1 MGGIPLPLSMLRA
14 IGAGGG
20 TPSAPF
26 HVRASAH
33 TTALVTQAFD
43 PSAPWWHEHLR
54 LALERAGVPGAHAP
68 SNHMGCVWRAAA
80 KAGIARNV
88 RRGSVAV
95 LGITGNRGW
104 SRWLPWGICNEIVP
118 YAFDCWE
125 PWWDHWERALR
136 RFRVRT
142 AMFSSRQA
150 AAEMARRIPEL
161 RAHWIPEAVDPT
173 GYRSDLPLAE
183 RAVDVLEFGRRHDVF
198 GRHATRFL
206 SSLNARHV
214 YPRPNALL
222 VPEHDH
228 QGVRDALSNA
238 RALVCF
244 PRCDTHP
251 EKAGRVETVTARYFE
266 GIFSGCVLIGR
277 APQELIDLFG
287 YDPVVTV
294 DPAKPDEVLR
304 RIVEDPDSFQELV
317 NRNLVRARRVGTWDK
332 RAQQV
337 IRCLED
343 EGYAPRG
350 GGSSAQ
356 ATVRA
361 LPCRGG
367 AHAA

>member
-20 TPSAPF
+20 TLSAPI
-26 HVRASAH
+26 RAHA
-33 TTALVTQAFD
+33 TACATALVTQAFD

-54 LALERAGVPGAHAP
+54 AALERAGVSSARAP
-68 SNHMGCVWRAAA
+68 ANHVGGLWRAAA

-88 RRGSVAV
+88 SRGSVAV

-104 SRWLPWGICNEIVP
+104 SRWLPWGIRNEIVP

-136 RFRVRT
+136 RFRVRV
-142 AMFSSRQA
+142 AMFSSHQA

-161 RAHWIPEAVDPT
+161 RAHWIPEALDPT
-173 GYRSDLPLAE
+173 GYAGDRPLVE
-183 RAVDVLEFGRRHDVF
+183 RTVDVLEFGRRHATF
-198 GRHATRFL
+198 GRHATRVL
-206 SSLNARHV
+206 ASLNARHV
-214 YPRPNALL
+214 YPEPNARL
-222 VPEHDH
+222 VPDHDGR
-228 QGVRDALSNA
+228 GVRDALSNA

-266 GIFSGCVLIGR
+266 GIFSGCVLVGR

-287 YDPVVTV
+287 YNPVVTV
-294 DPAKPDEVLR
+294 DPANPGEVLR
-304 RIVEDPDSFQELV
+304 RIVEEPGAFQELV
-317 NRNLVRARRVGTWDK
+317 TRNLIRARRVGTWDT

-337 IRCLED
+337 IRCLES
-343 EGYAPRG
+343 EGYAPL
-350 GGSSAQ
+350 
-356 ATVRA
+356 RA
-361 LPCRGG
+361 DPAPSRIEPPRDLHD